1 MMKQDK
7 RRGVVIMERNKQF
20 EKCLALLNSEQFAEL
35 NKDPTATV
43 EMKIH

>member
-7 RRGVVIMERNKQF
+7 GRGVLIMERNKQF
-20 EKCLALLNSEQFAEL
+20 DKCLALLNSEQFAES